1 MKTASIM
8 SYCAALALIVGV
20 NAVGATT
27 VYKWTDDKGVVNYTT
42 DPPPGARKA
51 VAVNAAPALDN
62 RTNAGEEEARY
73 WRERNLRE
81 SLRDFEE
88 MRLRRES
95 ESWRQGQARQQT
107 ALSSQS
113 ASADDERRRLAR
125 EQCLRERRVDCD
137 GGGAA
142 TVSGYYQPSV
152 VVLRAPRQTIQQAAP
167 FPVTGPTLGPQP
179 GSIAGTQP
187 FFAPAPVVV
196 QQSASIRRR

>member
-1 MKTASIM
+1 MNKASIM
-8 SYCAALALIVGV
+8 SYCAALALVVGAG
-20 NAVGATT
+20 AVGATT

-62 RTNAGEEEARY
+62 RSHAGDEEARY
-73 WRERNLRE
+73 WRERGLRE
-81 SLRDFEE
+81 SVRDLEE

-95 ESWRQGQARQQT
+95 ESVHQGRMRQQS

-137 GGGAA
+137 DGAA
-142 TVSGYYQPSV
+142 TTAGGYYQPAV
-152 VVLRAPRQTIQQAAP
+152 IMLRAPRQTIQQAAP
-167 FPVTGPTLGPQP
+167 FPVTGATIGPQP
-179 GSIAGTQP
+179 GTIAGTQS
-187 FFAPAPVVV
+187 FFAPAPVAV